1 VCFVGWDLGL
11 NPLMHCC
18 WFCCCISLY
27 VSVCIKYGLPSGI
40 VAASKK
46 ELTWR
51 IECCCCCFTVGCNP
65 PSLQSVSLLLIDPPF
80 FNHNPLCSTYAS
92 LMFVYCTF
100 TLRRLLLLLW
110 KEKRGAFD
118 RNHPTP
124 SSFSSCLFFSS
135 SYTASDLTSSL
146 VCYLLLLC
154 PTGYFSASS
163 IWIKV
168 RCCCSYTRR
177 PFLSPWRRHHGGNPA
192 PSTQTLD
199 IIIFSD
205 SSSSSSSSVVVELL
219 LLKMWLFGTPLDD
232 AFSLFV

>member
-1 VCFVGWDLGL
+1 MCFVGWDLGL

-92 LMFVYCTF
+92 LMCVLCVHPPTAAAS
-100 TLRRLLLLLW
+100 LKR
-110 KEKRGAFD
+110 KRGAFD

-146 VCYLLLLC
+146 VCYLVLFMSDGIFLC
-154 PTGYFSASS
+154 VVYLN
-163 IWIKV
+163 KV
-168 RCCCSYTRR
+168 RRCCSYTRR

-205 SSSSSSSSVVVELL
+205 SSSSSSVVVELL